1 MNGFQLN
8 SKQLT
13 CFELGKSWIVL
24 KHTSSSLHVL
34 SALDMWILYA
44 LDEHLSQQE
53 IITTLEKEGAEQSVI
68 DQHYA
73 YIQKLLEDDENSTG
87 TYAQE
92 YAFLSQ
98 SAPSTPSVKTQ
109 CSFDFLGKRIN
120 IISDDEPFFQDCM
133 TLFANQPRF
142 SRFIQSTDT
151 NFQFSLTRKA
161 DDYQLYCNDHL
172 LFDIAEYCL
181 IMPILMDSIQI
192 ISYQFS
198 DYLLGI
204 HSAMLVK
211 NNNGLMLP
219 GLSGSG
225 KSTLCASLLKQGY
238 TCYSDELALL
248 SLSTSKLMPM
258 PLPMALKSGSWDV
271 MAVDFPEMDKL
282 PIWER
287 ADGRRSKYI
296 ELPHTIDDLPEAKV
310 KCIIFP
316 HYHAD
321 RAQCELIPLDSV
333 SALKG
338 LTRVGYQIKQDL
350 TIEKVE
356 QLLRWIAGISAY
368 ELHYANLDDA
378 HRIIDSLMD

>member
-1 MNGFQLN
+1 MNSFQLN

-13 CFELGKSWIVL
+13 YFKLDNSWIVL
-24 KHTSSSLHVL
+24 KRTSSSLHVL

-44 LDEHLSQQE
+44 LDENLSQQE
-53 IITTLEKEGAEQSVI
+53 IVTALEKEGAERSVI
-68 DQHYA
+68 DQQYA
-73 YIQKLLEDDENSTG
+73 YIQKLLADGENNAST
-87 TYAQE
+87 YEQE
-92 YAFLSQ
+92 YAFLPQ
-98 SAPSTPSVKTQ
+98 SAPSTSCIKTQ
-109 CSFDFLGKRIN
+109 CSFDFLGKRIS
-120 IISDDEPFFQDCM
+120 IISDEEPFFQDCII
-133 TLFANQPRF
+133 LFANQPRF
-142 SRFIQSTDT
+142 SHFIQRVDI
-151 NFQFSLTRKA
+151 NFQFSLTRTTNH
-161 DDYQLYCNDHL
+161 YQLYCNDHL
-172 LFDIAEYCL
+172 LFHIAEYCL

-198 DYLLGI
+198 DYLLGV

-211 NNNGLMLP
+211 NNCGLMLP

-225 KSTLCASLLKQGY
+225 KSTLCASLLKQEY

-258 PLPMALKSGSWDV
+258 PLPMAIKSGSWDI
-271 MAVDFPEMDKL
+271 MAVDFPEIDKL

-287 ADGRRSKYI
+287 ADGRCSKYI
-296 ELPHTIDDLPEAKV
+296 ELPHAIDDLSEVQV

-321 RAQCELIPLDSV
+321 QAQCELTPLDSV

-338 LTRVGYQIKQDL
+338 LTMVGYQIKQNL

-356 QLLRWIAGISAY
+356 QLLTWIAGIDAY

-378 HRIIDSLMD
+378 HRLIDSLMD